1 MKLLLFKA
9 MVRGYTRKDGT
20 TVKPYSTKAPSAKG
34 RTSGQRDLFGGESR
48 KLPPNRFKGVDPLAA
63 TPDLFDTVSE
73 PRQDLIAEHKRLVAV
88 LRSPSHKDDVAE
100 AKRQEAELK
109 EYEDDQHGH
118 LLSGLPDGAK
128 FKRGKGLIAG
138 HYAVDVGGEV
148 VGNFHKR
155 PEDAV
160 ADAKSVLMIRDQ
172 QKKEDEQHS
181 QKMEEARKRIM
192 SGGEITDGDLKM
204 LDIKAGSSDMAY
216 FMSRAGKLFD
226 INPRDVRQ
234 YVKDFIKIGHTE
246 NGVKKEFVPPKKAI
260 RAIANGLGASS
271 AVEKQEVKASEPVK
285 KTETPAFK
293 NWFGNSKVV
302 DAEGKPLV
310 VYHTTPNDFSEFKPG
325 GDNDQKSGRAMWFGV
340 DAHNPQAAHNVLQGR
355 KAGKFKD
362 GVRTMPVYLRMQRPL
377 VIDDSTRE
385 WVRSVWGSDF
395 PQIISPEMVADL
407 KQDYDGVIFHS
418 PLNGKISE
426 YIVFEP
432 NQIKSAIANNGDYSS
447 HPDMTKAVL
456 FRKVAQ

>member
-1 MKLLLFKA
+1 

-34 RTSGQRDLFGGESR
+34 RTSGQRDLFGDKPS

-100 AKRQEAELK
+100 AKRQEAELR
-109 EYEDDQHGH
+109 EYE
-118 LLSGLPDGAK
+118 
-128 FKRGKGLIAG
+128 
-138 HYAVDVGGEV
+138 
-148 VGNFHKR
+148 
-155 PEDAV
+155 
-160 ADAKSVLMIRDQ
+160 
-172 QKKEDEQHS
+172 
-181 QKMEEARKRIM
+181 
-192 SGGEITDGDLKM
+192 
-204 LDIKAGSSDMAY
+204 
-216 FMSRAGKLFD
+216 
-226 INPRDVRQ
+226 
-234 YVKDFIKIGHTE
+234 
-246 NGVKKEFVPPKKAI
+246 
-260 RAIANGLGASS
+260 GASS

-432 NQIKSAIANNGDYSS
+432 NQIKSATANNGDYSN